1 MDKAAP
7 TVDYAEVMDTSG
19 GEKGVASLTN
29 LIVSRSSDASTKP
42 YRILV

>member
-7 TVDYAEVMDTSG
+7 TVDYTEVMDTSG

-29 LIVSRSSDASTKP
+29 LIVS
-42 YRILV
+42 